1 MLRSWGDKMKI
12 TEIFKS
18 ISGESIQ
25 AGYPATFI
33 RTHGCLLRCSYCD
46 SMYAVEG
53 DGYGNMSIAEILE
66 TVLKLNCKRIVLT
79 GGEPLIQHDAF
90 DLVQELLAYGCSVEI
105 ETCGAVDISKYIL
118 PGVIVTMDW
127 KSISSGMNG
136 RMLPSN
142 LSKLRDTDVLKFVVS
157 TEDDLEDMAKV
168 STQTKAQCFVSPIFG
183 KIDPQEIVMYLIQN
197 DLNNIRIQLQL
208 HKIIWDPN
216 RKGV

>member
-1 MLRSWGDKMKI
+1 MKI

-53 DGYGNMSIAEILE
+53 DSYTNMSIAEIIE
-66 TVLKLNCKRIVLT
+66 EVMKLNCNRIVLT
-79 GGEPLIQHDAF
+79 GGEPLIHPDTF
-90 DLVQELLAYGCSVEI
+90 DLVQELLAYGCSIEI
-105 ETCGAVDISKYIL
+105 ETCGAVDISKYLL

-136 RMLPSN
+136 KMMSSN

-157 TEDDLEDMAKV
+157 TEADLDDMAKI
-168 STQTKAQCFVSPIFG
+168 SSQTKAQCFVSPIFG
-183 KIDPQEIVMYLIQN
+183 EIDPQEIVRYLIQN